1 MPRILAIDYGKKRIG
16 LAVTDPLKMIANG
29 LDTVATHTIFN
40 YLESYFEK
48 EEVDT
53 IVIGAALQ
61 MSGEESETMEQIH
74 PFKRRLEKLYP
85 DKKIIFVDER
95 FTSVLAQKAIIEGGI
110 KKQERRHN
118 KGLVDKVSATI
129 ILQSYLEQTNPF
141 TI

>member
-61 MSGEESETMEQIH
+61 MSGEESETMKQIH

-85 DKKIIFVDER
+85 DKKIVFVDER

>member
-48 EEVDT
+48 EKVDT

-61 MSGEESETMEQIH
+61 MSGEESETMKQIH